1 MNNSIWLKDVEIPE
15 YKALNGDI
23 KADVLVIGGGIT
35 GIITAYC
42 LNKRGI
48 NCILVEKNRILNGVT
63 AGTTGKITAQHGLI
77 YSKLLKNEGLSVA
90 EGYLRA
96 NLEAVEEYKKLCA
109 EIDCDFK
116 ICDNIVYSTNNKYEL
131 DEEISALEK
140 MGYSANLSENL
151 NLPFKNFG
159 GVRFSKQAQFH
170 PLKFLKEIA
179 KEIKVFENTMV
190 LDIVKNVAVTNKG
203 KITAKKII
211 MATHFPFI
219 DRYGAYFLKLYQN
232 RSLAIAISGNYINDE
247 MFVSSDDKGF
257 SLRQYKDNLI
267 IIGSSHRT
275 GKNNAGFRHLRN
287 FASEYYCD
295 FKERFSWAAQDC
307 ISLDNKAYIG
317 VYSKLA
323 PNLLVATGFNKWG
336 ITGSMVAA
344 KLLCDLC
351 EDRKNPYSEIFS
363 PSRSILKP
371 QLFINSF
378 ESATNLLNPFG
389 KRCAHL
395 GCKLKWN
402 KQERSWDCSC
412 HGSRFDKNGNILNN
426 PANKKIR

>member
-131 DEEISALEK
+131 EEEISALEK

-159 GVRFSKQAQFH
+159 G
-170 PLKFLKEIA
+170 
-179 KEIKVFENTMV
+179 
-190 LDIVKNVAVTNKG
+190 
-203 KITAKKII
+203 
-211 MATHFPFI
+211 
-219 DRYGAYFLKLYQN
+219 
-232 RSLAIAISGNYINDE
+232 
-247 MFVSSDDKGF
+247 
-257 SLRQYKDNLI
+257 
-267 IIGSSHRT
+267 
-275 GKNNAGFRHLRN
+275 
-287 FASEYYCD
+287 
-295 FKERFSWAAQDC
+295 
-307 ISLDNKAYIG
+307 
-317 VYSKLA
+317 
-323 PNLLVATGFNKWG
+323 
-336 ITGSMVAA
+336 
-344 KLLCDLC
+344 
-351 EDRKNPYSEIFS
+351 
-363 PSRSILKP
+363 
-371 QLFINSF
+371 
-378 ESATNLLNPFG
+378 
-389 KRCAHL
+389 
-395 GCKLKWN
+395 
-402 KQERSWDCSC
+402 
-412 HGSRFDKNGNILNN
+412 
-426 PANKKIR
+426 